1 MTPFGV
7 KMRELRAAKKR
18 TMQQQADFLGVTPAY
33 LSALERGRKGRPSPA
48 LVDQICA
55 WLGLIWD
62 QAEEL
67 KMLAGLSHP
76 APRIRSGRL
85 APPAILLANRLAQN
99 IDRLDDTACQ
109 RLDKA
114 LRAELEGGSIA
125 DNLPQEIE
133 EK

>member
-33 LSALERGRKGRPSPA
+33 LSALERGRKGRPSAA

-85 APPAILLANRLAQN
+85 APPAVLLANRLAQN
-99 IDRLDDTACQ
+99 IDRLDEEACQ

-114 LRAELEGGSIA
+114 LRAELEGSPLAGTA
-125 DNLPQEIE
+125 P
-133 EK
+133 EKEPG

>member
-33 LSALERGRKGRPSPA
+33 LSALERGRKGRPSAA

-62 QAEEL
+62 QAEEV
-67 KMLAGLSHP
+67 KALAQLSHP
-76 APRIRSGRL
+76 SPRIR
-85 APPAILLANRLAQN
+85 PASLSAQAIMLANRLAQN
-99 IDRLDDTACQ
+99 IDRLDDAACQ
-109 RLDKA
+109 RLDRA
-114 LRAELEGGSIA
+114 LRAELEGGPGPA
-125 DNLPQEIE
+125 DP
-133 EK
+133 K